1 MTTLLD
7 QVIAEVQKLPPDQQ
21 DAIATVILEELEDEQ
36 RWDRAFAQSQDAL
49 ARLAAKARADI
60 RSGKIQKLG
69 FDEL

>member
-60 RSGKIQKLG
+60 RAGKIEKLG

>member
-7 QVIAEVQKLPPDQQ
+7 QAIAEVQKLPPDQQ

-36 RWDRAFAQSQDAL
+36 RWNRAFDQSQDAL
-49 ARLAAKARADI
+49 ARLAAKTRADI
-60 RSGKIQKLG
+60 RAGRIKKLG